1 MVKPAI
7 SAKGKNKTMVKI
19 SGSGP
24 SSSSSSYKISG
35 PSSSSLLEKMERLK
49 AKRNLPVDTAKDV
62 YDKAMHKSGIPFVM
76 QLTVVNIAEATNVPD
91 DKKGNPRQAVN
102 VLLTDK
108 NITMEELRLLTEEME
123 VNASMEYGIGLED
136 VMVKATIWG
145 VDVDK
150 VEDAIDIGQKIQILN
165 HTKLSVYRQTACFN
179 TQLTQVSLL

>member
-1 MVKPAI
+1 
-7 SAKGKNKTMVKI
+7 MVKI

-102 VLLTDK
+102 DLLTDK
-108 NITMEELRLLTEEME
+108 NITTEELRLLTQ
-123 VNASMEYGIGLED
+123 YGIGLED

-145 VDVDK
+145 VDVDE
-150 VEDAIDIGQKIQILN
+150 VEDAIDIGQKI
-165 HTKLSVYRQTACFN
+165 RF
-179 TQLTQVSLL
+179 